1 MSIVIYLYML
11 VQALVIVFAIIIL
24 SEENL
29 RIKTAALLTFIESYL
44 YRNHKKIRNAKN
56 MFK

>member
-1 MSIVIYLYML
+1 ML

-24 SEENL
+24 SEEKL

-56 MFK
+56 MFKE